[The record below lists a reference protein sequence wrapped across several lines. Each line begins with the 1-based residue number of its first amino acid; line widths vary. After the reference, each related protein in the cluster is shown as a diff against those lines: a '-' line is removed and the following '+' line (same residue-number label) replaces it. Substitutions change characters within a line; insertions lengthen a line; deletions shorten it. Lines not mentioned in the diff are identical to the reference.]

1 MTEPN
6 TIPYWA
12 QYAAVAAFGLSALA
26 CRPGRLKAAGP
37 FFLLAG
43 FLLQSWFLLGLGRL
57 SGMFLPNTI
66 VSLEVFLPWALAAL
80 VLLHRAVSDRKETAH
95 TAVILIFAVAILT
108 SLQTRVLAAQGS
120 LVYPPGPM
128 HPVGWVT
135 SFFFTESMAYAA
147 FFLACWFAL
156 AHLRRRDTANVF
168 HNFLILS
175 FVLFSLSQV
184 LGAIWSYL
192 GWSVPFH
199 LSSDRHYNSAAFWLF
214 LALYLHLKF
223 LPGWPAPRRARLVAI
238 AFIPVLYFRYL
249 AYFLGKVTS

>member
-66 VSLEVFLPWALAAL
+66 VSLEVFLPWALAGL

-108 SLQTRVLAAQGS
+108 SLQIRVLAAQGS

-156 AHLRRRDTANVF
+156 AHLRRGDTANVF

-223 LPGWPAPRRARLVAI
+223 LPGWPALRRARLVAI